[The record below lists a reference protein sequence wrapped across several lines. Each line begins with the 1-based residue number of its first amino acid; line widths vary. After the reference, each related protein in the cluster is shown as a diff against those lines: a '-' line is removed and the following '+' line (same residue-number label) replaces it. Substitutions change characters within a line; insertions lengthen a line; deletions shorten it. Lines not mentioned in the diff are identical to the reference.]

1 MPHLLLPRRL
11 ATLGLALAATTLLAT
26 SCASPTAGSP
36 APGSGSDPAAAPSA
50 GGFPVTVT
58 SCGTELTLDAA
69 PQRIFLIGADTIPL
83 LDAVGAVDRVVSRT
97 GTLPTDVYDPDLQAA
112 AEAIPVVESGVG
124 ETGGSV
130 ISSEVV
136 LAADPDLV
144 IGPTNGVDSGA
155 LTAAGI
161 PVYTPPAYC
170 PDGTSPQTG
179 TASFQWVQDQVT
191 EYGRMLGAT
200 DQAQATNDRLTQQLT
215 QLEPAGERLT
225 AAALYIPQGGG
236 TFYPYGAPSM
246 VTPLFE
252 AAGLDNVYA
261 DDQQRVFEG
270 SAEDLLDRDPDVVVL
285 LYSDEDDSAV
295 RDAFADLPA
304 AQQLTAVQQDRVL
317 TLRFPYTDPPTPLS
331 VDGVGQLTEQLAR

>member
-1 MPHLLLPRRL
+1 MPHLLPTRRL
-11 ATLGLALAATTLLAT
+11 ATLGVALAATTLLAT
-26 SCASPTAGSP
+26 SCGSPTTGSP
-36 APGSGSDPAAAPSA
+36 APGTSAPAALPSA
-50 GGFPVTVT
+50 DAFPVTVT

-83 LDAVGAVDRVVSRT
+83 LDAVGALDRVVSRT
-97 GTLPTDVYDPDLQAA
+97 GTLPTDVYDPDLQTA

-136 LAADPDLV
+136 LASDPDLV
-144 IGPTNGVDSGA
+144 IGPTNGVDSGT

-161 PVYTPPAYC
+161 PVYTPPTYC
-170 PDGTSPQTG
+170 PEGTSAQTG
-179 TASFQWVQDQVT
+179 TATYSWVQDQVS

-200 DQAQATNDRLTQQLT
+200 QQARATTDQLT
-215 QLEPAGERLT
+215 QRLDALEPAGERLT
-225 AAALYIPQGGG
+225 AAALYIPAGGG

-246 VTPLFE
+246 VTPLFD
-252 AAGLDNVYA
+252 AVGLDNVYA
-261 DDQQRVFEG
+261 DNQQRVFEG

-285 LYSDEDDSAV
+285 LYSDADDTAV
-295 RDAFADLPA
+295 RDDFTALPA
-304 AQQLTAVQQDRVL
+304 AQRLTAVQQDRLL

-331 VDGVGQLTEQLAR
+331 VDGVEVLTEQLGR